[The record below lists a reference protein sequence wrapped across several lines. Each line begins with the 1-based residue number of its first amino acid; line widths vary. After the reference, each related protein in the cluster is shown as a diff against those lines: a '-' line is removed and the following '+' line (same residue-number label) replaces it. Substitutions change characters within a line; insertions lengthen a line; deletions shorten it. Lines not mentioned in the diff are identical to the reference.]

1 MAPTFGCLSLLSHHL
16 PPSLGN
22 WRRSAVNTNQLV
34 IYRRDIWGVWW
45 LKVKNGWKFW
55 LKATQNYQFSERWRF
70 TPRSRKLYPFLY
82 RIYRHRVL
90 SCRVKPFMVP
100 SCVDNNNEF
109 SLFCLMVC
117 VNWEGEGS
125 KKDAEL
131 KNYKY
136 NIWLAMYR
144 KVLAHHPG
152 QSVSL
157 ARHKSN
163 NDNKLIIINRASISF
178 APGPPPKWGPAKNDD
193 DDDDTPHIIIVAI
206 GRNEAGMKS
215 RREGFNEGFLRPAEW
230 LRFGLWRGL
239 FSFCSHY
246 I

>member
-1 MAPTFGCLSLLSHHL
+1 MTIHTTEQKIISFFCIAFIVTAYYPVAWNHSWCHHVSTIITNF
-16 PPSLGN
+16 PS
-22 WRRSAVNTNQLV
+22 S
-34 IYRRDIWGVWW
+34 VWW
-45 LKVKNGWKFW
+45 SASTGK
-55 LKATQNYQFSERWRF
+55 
-70 TPRSRKLYPFLY
+70 
-82 RIYRHRVL
+82 
-90 SCRVKPFMVP
+90 
-100 SCVDNNNEF
+100 
-109 SLFCLMVC
+109 
-117 VNWEGEGS
+117 GEGS

-178 APGPPPKWGPAKNDD
+178 APGPPPQWGPAKNDD

-215 RREGFNEGFLRPAEW
+215 RREDFFVLQNGCGLVCGVGYS
-230 LRFGLWRGL
+230 RFALTIYSATRRL
-239 FSFCSHY
+239 CLL
-246 I
+246 

>member
-1 MAPTFGCLSLLSHHL
+1 MVENFGLKLLKIINFQNDDDSHH
-16 PPSLGN
+16 G
-22 WRRSAVNTNQLV
+22 AE
-34 IYRRDIWGVWW
+34 
-45 LKVKNGWKFW
+45 
-55 LKATQNYQFSERWRF
+55 NYI
-70 TPRSRKLYPFLY
+70 LFLY

-178 APGPPPKWGPAKNDD
+178 APGPPPQWQRMTTMMMIHP
-193 DDDDTPHIIIVAI
+193 I
-206 GRNEAGMKS
+206 
-215 RREGFNEGFLRPAEW
+215 
-230 LRFGLWRGL
+230 
-239 FSFCSHY
+239 
-246 I
+246 